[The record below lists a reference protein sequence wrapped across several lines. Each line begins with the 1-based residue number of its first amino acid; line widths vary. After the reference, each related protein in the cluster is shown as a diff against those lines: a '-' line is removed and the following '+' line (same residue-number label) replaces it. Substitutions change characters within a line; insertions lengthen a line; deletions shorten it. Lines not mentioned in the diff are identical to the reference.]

1 MKASNFAFL
10 QASWPELLAEA
21 QRAEAAC
28 HADPRTA
35 CFYARRT
42 LELAVA
48 WLYRAEGGAGGALR
62 LPYKADLSAF
72 LFEPS
77 FKLLVGPALHAKMDV
92 IRRQGNSAAHSTR
105 TMSSADALAV
115 LRELFQVAF
124 WLARH
129 YGRHAAARPDP
140 ALQFRAE
147 LLPTAQPLQ
156 PESAKTP
163 AELQRL
169 ATELAE
175 RDAALAAA
183 QQRNAAMDAELA
195 QLRAEIA
202 ASKAANEAQPDTHDY
217 TEEQTRDLYIDL
229 LLKEA
234 GWALDQPRDREFE
247 VRGMPNRSVAGP
259 PQDRLHPLGGSGEAG
274 VGGQRQALGYVDY
287 VLWGDDGLPLAVV
300 EAKRT
305 RRDARAG
312 QQQAKLYAD
321 CLEKQ
326 FGQRPLIYCT
336 NGYEHVFWDDSQYPP
351 RAVQGFHKKDELQLL
366 VQRRRT
372 RKPLAAMTINPAMV
386 ERHYQLRAIRR
397 VGETFDVDRQRRA
410 LVVMATGAGK
420 TRTVIALADLLMR
433 ANWAKRVLFLADRV
447 ALVNQAVN
455 AFKTHLPEAVPV
467 NLVTDK
473 TAEGRVYV
481 STYPTMMGLINEAR
495 DGQAGGQRRFGVGHF
510 DLIVVD
516 EAHRSIYQKYRAIFG
531 YFDALL
537 VGLTATPKDEID
549 RNTYGLFGLEDG
561 VPTDAY
567 GLDDAIAEGYLVP
580 PKTVSVPL
588 RFQREGIRY
597 AELSEAEREQWDELE
612 WDEDGTV
619 PDEVNAEAVNKWL
632 FNLDTVDKVLETLM
646 TRGHKVAGGDR
657 LGKTIVFAKNNAH
670 AEFIAERF
678 NANYPHYAGQFAR
691 VITFKTEYAQSLID
705 DFSVKDKAP
714 HIAISVDMLDTGIDV
729 PEVVNLVLFKIV
741 RSKAKF
747 WQMLGRGTRL
757 CKDLYGPGQDK
768 ADFLVFDFCQNLEFF
783 SQDLE
788 GSDGALA
795 QPLGQRLFNT
805 RLALIAAM
813 DDRLA
818 ATGEP
823 SATAQVGDA
832 DAVGEIRLT
841 EAGMRRDTASLLQA
855 IVAGMSLDNFVVR
868 PKRQWVETWA
878 AASAWAHPS
887 SEQLV
892 DAGVHLSGLPSAVR
906 DEDEDAKRF
915 DLLMLR
921 LQLGVLNAEPGFER
935 LAQKVRDIAER
946 LLELGNIPEV
956 RKHGVLIEAVAG
968 EAWWMDVT
976 PPMLEQARRHLRAL
990 VKLIDKTARKVIYT
1004 DFEDHLGELTEVL
1017 LPLGGGAGDFER
1029 FRTKVRVFLRAH
1041 EDHIALHKLRRNL
1054 PLTPADLAELDRM
1067 LAASGTGSAQDF
1079 QRAAAE
1085 SQGLGLFVRSLVG
1098 LDRQAA
1104 TEALSSFLQD
1114 KALGSNQMEFLN
1126 LIVNHLTERGVMDP
1140 ALLYE
1145 PPFTGYAPQ
1154 GPEALFTRAKV
1165 NQLFQTLDHIK
1176 ATATVAQR
1184 A

>member
-1 MKASNFAFL
+1 MSASNFAFL
-10 QASWPELLAEA
+10 QTGWPELLAEA

-48 WLYRAEGGAGGALR
+48 WLYRAEGGTGGALR
-62 LPYKADLSAF
+62 MPYKADLSAY

-105 TMSSADALAV
+105 PISGADALAV

-129 YGRHAAARPDP
+129 YGRHAAARPEP
-140 ALQFRAE
+140 ALQFRTE
-147 LLPTAQPLQ
+147 LLPPAQPAAA
-156 PESAKTP
+156 ENTKTP
-163 AELQRL
+163 ADLQRL
-169 ATELAE
+169 ASELAE
-175 RDAALAAA
+175 RDAALLAA
-183 QQRNAAMDAELA
+183 QQQNAAMDAELA
-195 QLRAEIA
+195 RLRAEIA

-234 GWALDQPRDREFE
+234 GWALDQTRDREFE
-247 VRGMPNRSVAGP
+247 VQGMPNS
-259 PQDRLHPLGGSGEAG
+259 QG
-274 VGGQRQALGYVDY
+274 VGFVDY

-321 CLEKQ
+321 CLEQ
-326 FGQRPLIYCT
+326 RFGQRPLIYCT
-336 NGYEHVFWDDSQYPP
+336 NGYEHLFWDDTQYPP

-372 RKPLAAMTINPAMV
+372 RKPLAAMPINPTMV

-397 VGETFDVDRQRRA
+397 VSETFEVDRQRKA

-420 TRTVIALADLLMR
+420 TRTVIALADVLMR

-455 AFKTHLPEAVPV
+455 AFKAHLPEAVPV

-473 TAEGRVYV
+473 AAEGRVYV

-495 DGQAGGQRRFGVGHF
+495 DEQNGSQRRFGVGHF

-567 GLDDAIAEGYLVP
+567 GLDDAINEGYLVRP
-580 PKTVSVPL
+580 RAVSVPL

-597 AELSEAEREQWDELE
+597 AELSEAEREQWDELD
-612 WDEDGTV
+612 WNDDGEV
-619 PDEVNAEAVNKWL
+619 PDEVNAEAVNQWL
-632 FNLDTVDKVLETLM
+632 FNTDTVDKVLQTLM
-646 TRGHKVAGGDR
+646 TQGHTVAGGDR

-757 CKDLYGPGQDK
+757 CKDLYGPGLHK
-768 ADFLVFDFCQNLEFF
+768 TDFKVFDFCQNLEFF
-783 SQDLE
+783 SQNLE
-788 GSDGALA
+788 GADGAVA
-795 QPLGQRLFNT
+795 MPLGQRLFNT
-805 RLALIAAM
+805 RLALVAAL
-813 DDRLA
+813 DAQHA
-818 ATGEP
+818 AGGEP
-823 SATAQVGDA
+823 TAAVPQAGDA
-832 DAVGEIRLT
+832 EAGTEVRLT
-841 EAGMRRDTASLLQA
+841 TAGMRRDTVNLLQA

-868 PKRQWVETWA
+868 PQRQWVETWA
-878 AASAWAHPS
+878 KAEAWAQPS

-892 DAGVHLSGLPSAVR
+892 DVGVHLSGLPSAVR
-906 DEDEDAKRF
+906 DDDEDAKRF

-921 LQLGVLNAEPGFER
+921 LQLCVLNAEPGFAR
-935 LAQKVRDIAER
+935 LQQQVREIATR
-946 LLELGNIPEV
+946 LLELTNIPDV
-956 RKHGVLIEAVAG
+956 RRHAVLIEAVAG
-968 EAWWMDVT
+968 EEWWVDVT
-976 PPMLEQARRHLRAL
+976 LPMLEQARRHLRGL
-990 VKLIDKTARKVIYT
+990 VRLIDKTARKVMYT
-1004 DFEDHLGELTEVL
+1004 DFEDALGEASEVE
-1017 LPLGGGAGDFER
+1017 LPLGGSAGDFER
-1029 FRTKVRVFLRAH
+1029 FRAKVRAFLRAH
-1041 EDHIALHKLRRNL
+1041 EDHMALHKLRRNL
-1054 PLTPADLAELDRM
+1054 PLTAADLAELNRM
-1067 LAASGTGSAQDF
+1067 LAESGTGTAQDF
-1079 QRAAAE
+1079 ARAAAE

-1104 TEALSSFLQD
+1104 TEALGSFLHD
-1114 KALGSNQMEFLN
+1114 KTLSSNQMEFLN
-1126 LIVNHLTERGVMDP
+1126 LVVNHLTERGTVE
-1140 ALLYE
+1140 ATVLYE
-1145 PPFTGYAPQ
+1145 PPFTAYAPQ
-1154 GPEALFTRAKV
+1154 GPDALFSAAQV
-1165 NQLFQTLDHIK
+1165 EQLFQTLDHIK
-1176 ATATVAQR
+1176 ATAR
-1184 A
+1184 AA

>member
-1 MKASNFAFL
+1 MTASNFAFL
-10 QASWPELLAEA
+10 QTGWPELLAEA

-48 WLYRAEGGAGGALR
+48 WLYRAEAGASGALR

-92 IRRQGNSAAHSTR
+92 IRRQGNSAAHSMR
-105 TMSSADALAV
+105 PISGADALAV

-129 YGRHAAARPDP
+129 YGRSAAARPEP

-147 LLPTAQPLQ
+147 LLPPAQPLQ

-169 ATELAE
+169 AAELAE

-183 QQRNAAMDAELA
+183 QQKNAALDAELA
-195 QLRAEIA
+195 RLRAEVTA
-202 ASKAANEAQPDTHDY
+202 AKQANAAQPDTHDY
-217 TEEQTRDLYIDL
+217 TEEETRDLYIDL

-234 GWALDQPRDREFE
+234 GWALDQARDREFE
-247 VRGMPNRSVAGP
+247 VQGMPN
-259 PQDRLHPLGGSGEAG
+259 QQQ
-274 VGGQRQALGYVDY
+274 VGHVDY

-305 RRDARAG
+305 RRDARSG

-336 NGYEHVFWDDSQYPP
+336 NGYEHLFWDDSQYPP
-351 RAVQGFHKKDELQLL
+351 RGVQGFHKKDELQLL
-366 VQRRRT
+366 VQRRQT
-372 RKPLAAMTINPAMV
+372 RKPLAGLAINPAMV
-386 ERHYQLRAIRR
+386 ERHYQQRAIRR
-397 VGETFDVDRQRRA
+397 VSETFEVDRQRKA
-410 LVVMATGAGK
+410 LLVMATGAGK
-420 TRTVIALADLLMR
+420 TRTVIALADVLMR

-455 AFKTHLPEAVPV
+455 AFKAHLPEAVPV

-473 TAEGRVYV
+473 AAEGRVYV

-495 DGQAGGQRRFGVGHF
+495 DEKNGGQRRFGVGHF

-567 GLDDAIAEGYLVP
+567 GLDEAIDAGYLVR

-597 AELSEAEREQWDELE
+597 AELTEAEREQWDELE
-612 WDEDGTV
+612 WDEDGNV

-632 FNLDTVDKVLETLM
+632 FNVDTVDKVLETLM

-657 LGKTIVFAKNNAH
+657 LGKTIIFAKNNAH
-670 AEFIAERF
+670 AEFVAERF
-678 NANYPHYAGQFAR
+678 NANHPHYAGHFAR

-757 CKDLYGPGQDK
+757 CQDLYGPGLHK
-768 ADFLVFDFCQNLEFF
+768 TDFLVFDFCQNLEFF
-783 SQDLE
+783 SQNLE

-805 RLALIAAM
+805 RLAL
-813 DDRLA
+813 LA
-818 ATGEP
+818 ALDERLTVTDGQ
-823 SATAQVGDA
+823 ACDA
-832 DAVGEIRLT
+832 EASSEIRVT
-841 EAGMRRDTASLLQA
+841 EAGIRRDTASLLQA

-868 PKRQWVETWA
+868 PQRQWVE
-878 AASAWAHPS
+878 AWAQPEAWAKPS

-892 DAGVHLSGLPSAVR
+892 DVGVHLSGLPSAVR

-921 LQLGVLNAEPGFER
+921 LQLGVLNAEPGFDR
-935 LAQKVRDIAER
+935 LEQQVREIAGR
-946 LLELGNIPEV
+946 LLELGSIPAV
-956 RKHGVLIEAVAG
+956 RQHWVLIEAVAG
-968 EAWWMDVT
+968 EEWWVDVT
-976 PPMLEQARRHLRAL
+976 LPMLEQVRRHLRGL
-990 VKLIDKTARKVIYT
+990 IRLIDKSARKVVYT
-1004 DFEDHLGELTEVL
+1004 EFEDQLGDAEEVA
-1017 LPLGGGAGDFER
+1017 LPLGSSAGDFER
-1029 FRTKVRVFLRAH
+1029 FRAKVRAFLRAH
-1041 EDHIALHKLRRNL
+1041 EDHMALHKLRRNL
-1054 PLTPADLAELDRM
+1054 PLTTTDLAELERM
-1067 LAASGTGSAQDF
+1067 LAASGTGTAQDF

-1104 TEALSSFLQD
+1104 TEALGGFLQD
-1114 KALGSNQMEFLN
+1114 KTLSSNQLEFLN
-1126 LIVNHLTERGVMDP
+1126 LVVNHLTERGVMNP

-1145 PPFTGYAPQ
+1145 PPFTGYAPL
-1154 GPEALFTRAKV
+1154 GPEALFSTAQVDR
-1165 NQLFQTLDHIK
+1165 LFQTLEEIK
-1176 ATATVAQR
+1176 ATARVA
-1184 A
+1184 

>member
-1 MKASNFAFL
+1 MNPSNFGFL
-10 QASWPELLAEA
+10 QTGWPELLAEA

-62 LPYKADLSAF
+62 MPYQADLSAF

-77 FKLLVGPALHAKMDV
+77 FKQLVGPALHAKMDV

-105 TMSSADALAV
+105 PISGADALAV

-129 YGRHAAARPDP
+129 YGRHALARPEP

-147 LLPTAQPLQ
+147 LLPAAQPAQ
-156 PESAKTP
+156 PDTAKTP

-175 RDAALAAA
+175 RDAALIAA
-183 QQRNAAMDAELA
+183 QQKNAALDAELA
-195 QLRAEIA
+195 RLRTEVATA
-202 ASKAANEAQPDTHDY
+202 KQANEAQPDTHDY
-217 TEEQTRDLYIDL
+217 TEAQTRDLYIDL

-247 VRGMPNRSVAGP
+247 VRGMPNN
-259 PQDRLHPLGGSGEAG
+259 QG
-274 VGGQRQALGYVDY
+274 VGYVDY

-321 CLEKQ
+321 CLEQ
-326 FGQRPLIYCT
+326 QLGQRPLIYCT
-336 NGYEHVFWDDSQYPP
+336 NGYEHVLWDDTQYPP
-351 RAVQGFHKKDELQLL
+351 RTVQGFHKKDELQWL
-366 VQRRRT
+366 VQRRQT
-372 RKPLAAMTINPAMV
+372 RKPLAAIVINPTMV

-397 VGETFDVDRQRRA
+397 VGETFEVDRQRKA

-420 TRTVIALADLLMR
+420 TRTVIALADVLMR
-433 ANWAKRVLFLADRV
+433 AHWAKRVLFLADRV
-447 ALVNQAVN
+447 ALVRQAVN
-455 AFKTHLPEAVPV
+455 AFKAHVPEAVPV

-495 DGQAGGQRRFGVGHF
+495 DEKNGSQRRFGVGHF

-597 AELSEAEREQWDELE
+597 AQLSEAEREQWDALE
-612 WDEDGTV
+612 WDEDGNV
-619 PDEVNAEAVNKWL
+619 PDEVNAEAVNQWL
-632 FNLDTVDKVLETLM
+632 FNQDTVDKVLQTLM

-657 LGKTIVFAKNNAH
+657 LGKTIVFAKNHAH

-678 NANYPHYAGQFAR
+678 DANYPHHKGQFAR
-691 VITFKTEYAQSLID
+691 VITFKTDYAQTLID

-757 CKDLYGPGQDK
+757 CKDLFGPGQDK

-783 SQDLE
+783 SQNLE

-805 RLALIAAM
+805 RLALIGAL
-813 DDRLA
+813 DERLA
-818 ATGEP
+818 ATGEH
-823 SATAQVGDA
+823 AGDA
-832 DAVGEIRLT
+832 DAGSEIRLT
-841 EAGMRRDTASLLQA
+841 EAGLRRDTANLLQA

-868 PKRQWVETWA
+868 PQRQWVETWA
-878 AASAWAHPS
+878 APGAWARPS
-887 SEQLV
+887 GEQLV
-892 DAGVHLSGLPSAVR
+892 EVGVHLSGLPSAVR

-915 DLLMLR
+915 DLLVLR
-921 LQLGVLNAEPGFER
+921 LQLGVLNAEPGFGR
-935 LAQKVRDIAER
+935 LAQKMRDLAAR
-946 LLELGNIPEV
+946 LLELGNIPDV
-956 RKHGVLIEAVAG
+956 RKHAVLLEAVAG
-968 EAWWMDVT
+968 EAWWVDVT
-976 PPMLEQARRHLRAL
+976 LPMLEQARRHLRGL
-990 VKLIDKTARKVIYT
+990 IKLIDKTGRKQLYT
-1004 DFEDHLGELTEVL
+1004 DFEDHLGELSEVV
-1017 LPLGGGAGDFER
+1017 LPLGGSAGDFER
-1029 FRTKVRVFLRAH
+1029 FRTKVRAFLRAH
-1041 EDHIALHKLRRNL
+1041 EDHMALHKLRRNL

-1067 LAASGTGSAQDF
+1067 LAASGTGTAQEF
-1079 QRAAAE
+1079 ERAATE
-1085 SQGLGLFVRSLVG
+1085 SHGLGLFVRSLVG

-1104 TEALSSFLQD
+1104 TEALGGFLQD
-1114 KALGSNQMEFLN
+1114 KTLGSNQMEFLN
-1126 LIVNHLTERGVMDP
+1126 LVVNHLTERGVVNP

-1154 GPEALFTRAKV
+1154 GPDGLFTSAQV
-1165 NQLFQTLDHIK
+1165 DQLFQTLHRIR
-1176 ATATVAQR
+1176 ATALA

>member
-1 MKASNFAFL
+1 MTATNFAFL
-10 QASWPELLAEA
+10 HTGWPELLAEA
-21 QRAEAAC
+21 QRAEVAC

-62 LPYKADLSAF
+62 LPYKADLSAH

-105 TMSSADALAV
+105 PISGADALAV

-129 YGRHAAARPDP
+129 YGRSAAARPEP

-147 LLPTAQPLQ
+147 LLPPAQPLQ

-169 ATELAE
+169 AAELAE
-175 RDAALAAA
+175 RDEALAAA

-202 ASKAANEAQPDTHDY
+202 ASKAANAAQPDTHDY

-234 GWALDQPRDREFE
+234 GWALNQARDREFE
-247 VRGMPNRSVAGP
+247 VRGMPNN
-259 PQDRLHPLGGSGEAG
+259 QG
-274 VGGQRQALGYVDY
+274 VGYVDY

-321 CLEKQ
+321 CLEQ
-326 FGQRPLIYCT
+326 RFGQRPLIYCT
-336 NGYEHVFWDDSQYPP
+336 NGYEHVFWDDTQYPP
-351 RAVQGFHKKDELQLL
+351 RVVQGFHKKDELQLL
-366 VQRRRT
+366 VQRRQT

-397 VGETFDVDRQRRA
+397 VSETFEVDRQRKA

-420 TRTVIALADLLMR
+420 TRTVIALADVLMR
-433 ANWAKRVLFLADRV
+433 AHWAKRVLFLADRV

-455 AFKTHLPEAVPV
+455 AFKAHLPEAVPV

-495 DGQAGGQRRFGVGHF
+495 DDKNGGQRRFGVGHF

-567 GLDDAIAEGYLVP
+567 GLDDAIEEGYLVR

-632 FNLDTVDKVLETLM
+632 FNQDTVDKVLETLM

-657 LGKTIVFAKNNAH
+657 LGKTIVFAKNHAH
-670 AEFIAERF
+670 AKFIAERF
-678 NANYPHYAGQFAR
+678 DANYPHYAGQFAR
-691 VITFKTEYAQSLID
+691 VITFKTDYAQSLID
-705 DFSVKDKAP
+705 DFSMKDKAP
-714 HIAISVDMLDTGIDV
+714 HIAVSVDMLDTGIDV

-757 CKDLYGPGQDK
+757 CKNLFGPGQDK
-768 ADFLVFDFCQNLEFF
+768 TNFLVFDFCQNLEFF
-783 SQDLE
+783 SQNLE

-805 RLALIAAM
+805 RLALIAGL
-813 DDRLA
+813 DERLT
-818 ATGEP
+818 ATGEQ
-823 SATAQVGDA
+823 ACDA
-832 DAVGEIRLT
+832 DASSEIRLT
-841 EAGMRRDTASLLQA
+841 EAGMRRDTANLLQA

-878 AASAWAHPS
+878 TPGAWARPS

-892 DAGVHLSGLPSAVR
+892 DVGVHLSGLPSAVR

-921 LQLGVLNAEPGFER
+921 LQLGVLNAEPGFDR
-935 LAQKVRDIAER
+935 LAQKVRDLADR

-956 RKHGVLIEAVAG
+956 QKHAVLIEAVAG
-968 EAWWMDVT
+968 EAWWVDVT
-976 PPMLEQARRHLRAL
+976 LPMLEQARRHLRSL

-1004 DFEDHLGELTEVL
+1004 DFEDQLGELLEVV
-1017 LPLGGGAGDFER
+1017 LPLGGSAGDFER
-1029 FRTKVRVFLRAH
+1029 FRAKVRAFLRAH
-1041 EDHIALHKLRRNL
+1041 EDHLALHKLRRNL

-1067 LAASGTGSAQDF
+1067 LAASGTGSPQDF
-1079 QRAAAE
+1079 ERAAAE

-1104 TEALSSFLQD
+1104 TEALGGFLQD
-1114 KALGSNQMEFLN
+1114 KALGSNQLEFLN
-1126 LIVNHLTERGVMDP
+1126 LVVNHLTERGVVDP

-1154 GPEALFTRAKV
+1154 GPDGLFTTAQV
-1165 NQLFQTLDHIK
+1165 DQLFQTLHHIR
-1176 ATATVAQR
+1176 ATALA